1 MSARGMLR
9 GLVLALALL
18 PLGCA
23 PQSHDTA
30 QSSFTP
36 PPGSTVTAL
45 PPLREG
51 KAAPVWK
58 AGQQLAPAQRGA
70 TLVIEAATDISLMR
84 PFLDGFRAYHPDL
97 AILYVDMLSTQL
109 LGDAQRAAR
118 AATMARTCSS
128 LWRPIIW

>member
-1 MSARGMLR
+1 MSARRMLR

-51 KAAPVWK
+51 RRHPCGRLASNWLPPSAAPRW
-58 AGQQLAPAQRGA
+58 
-70 TLVIEAATDISLMR
+70 
-84 PFLDGFRAYHPDL
+84 
-97 AILYVDMLSTQL
+97 
-109 LGDAQRAAR
+109 
-118 AATMARTCSS
+118 
-128 LWRPIIW
+128 